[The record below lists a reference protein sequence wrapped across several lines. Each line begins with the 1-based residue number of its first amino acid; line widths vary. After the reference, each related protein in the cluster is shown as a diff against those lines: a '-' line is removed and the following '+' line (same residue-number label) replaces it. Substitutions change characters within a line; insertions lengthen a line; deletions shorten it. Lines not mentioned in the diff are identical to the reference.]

1 MSLRGQ
7 FFLSVVLA
15 LLLSLSVLA
24 VVALRHARAS
34 VDNEMAMAL
43 EAGDRIVDNALL
55 SLPQEGEDAYLAR
68 LVKSFD
74 GNRHLRVALIEGG
87 REVVASQLAAPDPV
101 PGWYQ
106 RLLEIPVQRR
116 IDTAPRLNGRI
127 LMVTTD
133 AHNEIGEDWT
143 QFRDGAAILAL
154 FSLLVLGLLHLA
166 MARISGP
173 LRKLTGGFDAVGN
186 GDYAT
191 HVIIGGPR
199 EILTLADAFNRMTAR
214 LKKLEDANRRLTG
227 QMLAIQ
233 EEERADLAR
242 DLHDEM
248 GPFLF
253 AMRLDAE
260 AIQAEAKK
268 SGQAVIAERASG
280 LGEAVSHIQNRV
292 RSILK
297 QLRPDGLAETGL
309 KVAIGNLATFWQRHH
324 GGIAIHLDVAAEGF
338 GADADAAIYRLVQEG
353 LTNAARHGAAKRVW
367 IGIAA
372 TDRAIRVTVEDDG
385 VGFTARGGG
394 GMGLKGMRERLAAL
408 NGEFSLAARPG
419 GGTRLEAVIPRAAVI
434 EAVA

>member
-1 MSLRGQ
+1 
-7 FFLSVVLA
+7 
-15 LLLSLSVLA
+15 
-24 VVALRHARAS
+24 
-34 VDNEMAMAL
+34 
-43 EAGDRIVDNALL
+43 DNALL
-55 SLPQEGEDAYLAR
+55 SLPREGEDAYLER

-74 GNRHLRVALIEGG
+74 GNRHLRVALIARGH
-87 REVVASQLAAPDPV
+87 EVIASTLASPDPV

-106 RLLEIPVQRR
+106 RLLEIPVQER

-127 LMVTTD
+127 LKVTTD

-166 MARISGP
+166 MARVSGP
-173 LRKLTGGFDAVGN
+173 LHKLTGGFEAVGG
-186 GDYAT
+186 GDYAA
-191 HVIIGGPR
+191 HVAPRGPR
-199 EILTLADAFNRMTAR
+199 ELSTLAEAFNRMVAR
-214 LKKLEDANRRLTG
+214 LKRLEDANRRLTG

-268 SGQAVIAERASG
+268 SGQPVIAERASG
-280 LGEAVSHIQNRV
+280 LGEAVSHIQSRV
-292 RSILK
+292 RNILK

-309 KVAIGNLATFWQRHH
+309 KVAIANLVTFWQRHH
-324 GGIAIHLDVAAEGF
+324 GGIVIHLDVAAEDF
-338 GADADAAIYRLVQEG
+338 GAETDAAIYRLVQEG
-353 LTNAARHGAAKRVW
+353 LTNAARHGAARQVW

-372 TDRAIRVTVEDDG
+372 GVAIRVTVEDDG
-385 VGFTARGGG
+385 VGLAGQGGAG
-394 GMGLKGMRERLAAL
+394 LGLKGMRERLAAL
-408 NGEFSLAARPG
+408 NGELRLSARPG
-419 GGTRLEAVIPRAAVI
+419 GGTRLEAVIPCAAAAVI
-434 EAVA
+434 EAMA